1 MGIIMKKLKILE
13 RIYNSGIVAVVRAEN
28 DDVAKKISKSCID
41 GGINAIEITF
51 TVPKAH
57 KIINALRRE
66 FSQDELIIGAGTILD
81 SETARIAILEGA
93 EFIVSPGFQMDSA
106 RCCNRYQVPYM
117 PGCMSVTEVMK
128 AMEYGVDVVKIFPAN
143 VMGIDF
149 IKAVKGPIPDVE
161 IMPTGGVTLDNA
173 GMWIKN
179 GCFAIGVGSEL
190 TAPAKTNDFNK
201 ITNIAKIFIEKVKN
215 ARRT

>member
-1 MGIIMKKLKILE
+1 MKKLKILE

-66 FSQDELIIGAGTILD
+66 FSQGELIIGAGTVLD
-81 SETARIAILEGA
+81 SETARTAILEGA
-93 EFIVSPGFQMDSA
+93 EFIVSPGFQTDSVK
-106 RCCNRYQVPYM
+106 CCNRYQVPYM
-117 PGCMSVTEVMK
+117 PGCMSVTEVMQ
-128 AMEYGVDVVKIFPAN
+128 AMEYGVDVVKFFPAN
-143 VMGIDF
+143 IMGIDF
-149 IKAVKGPIPDVE
+149 IKAVKGPIPDIE

-173 GMWIKN
+173 GVWIAN

-190 TAPAKTNDFNK
+190 TAPAKTNDFNE
-201 ITNIAKIFIEKVKN
+201 ITNIAKKFIEIVKN
-215 ARRT
+215 TRRI